1 VSRYYRSTSSG
12 IGYPPWTRGV
22 KTLVIACAITWVV
35 QLIAGDSFT
44 NRFGLIP
51 RDVTQNWHVW
61 QLVSYIF
68 LHDRFSVL
76 HILFNMLGLW
86 MFGSALEDIWGTRQ
100 FVKFFFICGI
110 GAGVLMVLLSPHDF
124 HATIGASGSIY
135 GILLAFG
142 MLFPDRI
149 IYWLIFPIPAK
160 YFVMIMGGIAFYSS
174 FMVAGTGVAHLAHV
188 GGMLCGFL
196 YMKGRGMTRT
206 GSHGG
211 GFGFGLSGL
220 RARYAQWQR
229 NRLRKKFDVYYNER
243 HQDDKERWRRWK
255 N

>member
-1 VSRYYRSTSSG
+1 MSRYSRSTSSG
-12 IGYPPWTRGV
+12 IGYPRWTPAV
-22 KTLVIACAITWVV
+22 KTLVIASAITYFV
-35 QLIAGDSFT
+35 QMIAGDSF
-44 NRFGLIP
+44 NYRFGLVP
-51 RDVTQNWHVW
+51 FDVTRHLHVW

-68 LHDRFSVL
+68 LHDRHNVM

-86 MFGSALEDIWGTRQ
+86 MFGSDLEQVWGSRQ
-100 FVKFFFICGI
+100 FTKFFFICGI
-110 GAGVLMVLLSPHDF
+110 GAGLIMVLLSPS
-124 HATIGASGSIY
+124 AEYPTIGASGAIY

-160 YFVMIMGGIAFYSS
+160 YFVMIMGGIAFFSS
-174 FMVAGTGVAHLAHV
+174 VSASGSGIAHVAHL

-196 YMKGRGMTRT
+196 YLKSRGLTRK
-206 GSHGG
+206 SAGG
-211 GFGFGLSGL
+211 GALGIGGL

-229 NRLRKKFDVYYNER
+229 NRLRKKFEVYYNEK
-243 HQDDKERWRRWK
+243 HDDEKWRRWK

>member
-1 VSRYYRSTSSG
+1 MSRYNRPTATG
-12 IGYPPWTRGV
+12 IGYPPWTRAV
-22 KTLVIACAITWVV
+22 KMLVIACAITWLV
-35 QLIAGDSFT
+35 QIIAGDSFT
-44 NRFGLIP
+44 LRFGLIP

-68 LHDRFSVL
+68 LHDRYNVT

-86 MFGSALEDIWGTRQ
+86 MFGSALEDIWGWREFT
-100 FVKFFFICGI
+100 KFFFICGV
-110 GAGVLMVLLSPHDF
+110 GAGILMVLLSPGSPF
-124 HATIGASGSIY
+124 PTIGASGSIY

-160 YFVMIMGGIAFYSS
+160 YFVMIMGGIAFFSS
-174 FMVAGTGVAHLAHV
+174 MSASGGSIAHVAHL
-188 GGMLCGFL
+188 GGMLCGFVYL
-196 YMKGRGMTRT
+196 KSRGLPRRKA
-206 GSHGG
+206 GG
-211 GFGFGLSGL
+211 GTFSAGGL

-229 NRLRKKFDVYYNER
+229 NRLRKKFDVYYNEK
-243 HQDDKERWRRWK
+243 HDDEKWRRWK